1 MPGSLHK
8 QVGRKNGNAWSVLK
22 AAWHFVTVTVLQATE
37 ICKGKKKLFKNL
49 GTNLFVQG

>member
-8 QVGRKNGNAWSVLK
+8 HVSLKNGNACNVRN

-37 ICKGKKKLFKNL
+37 IKEKENFK
-49 GTNLFVQG
+49 FIYF